1 MTFEETAKKIEN
13 SCKLYR
19 EIVQLIPVIRSVLA
33 RFDGK
38 VYNKRFVNAINAEA
52 EKRYGKDLFV
62 TSDYCIDK
70 TRLYI
75 YGHKRG
81 QYSVQPIMC
90 FLELSDEKRIDS
102 AQALKSCND
111 KYSEILQECAEKE
124 AGIQEMPQIIA
135 RLDELHKLQEA
146 IIKKIPRNLY
156 YEYDI
161 KHVCE
166 YGAAWVFPELR
177 KPAE

>member
-1 MTFEETAKKIEN
+1 MTFEDTAKKIES

-38 VYNKRFVNAINAEA
+38 VYNKRFVNAINAESQ
-52 EKRYGKDLFV
+52 KRYGKDYFV
-62 TSDYCIDK
+62 TDTFSVDK
-70 TRLYI
+70 TRVYI
-75 YGHKRG
+75 YGHKRMS
-81 QYSVQPIMC
+81 YNNSPCLCYID
-90 FLELSDEKRIDS
+90 LSDEKRIS
-102 AQALKSCND
+102 ADKALKICAE
-111 KYSEILQECAEKE
+111 KYSEILQECTEKE

-177 KPAE
+177 ENG